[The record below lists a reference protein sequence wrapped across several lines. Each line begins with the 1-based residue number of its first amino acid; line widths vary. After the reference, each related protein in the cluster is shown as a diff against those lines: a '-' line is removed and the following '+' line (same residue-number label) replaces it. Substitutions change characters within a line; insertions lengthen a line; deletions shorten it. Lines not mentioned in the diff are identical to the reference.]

1 MGRWSF
7 WFIGGVHGGYD
18 EERSTAYYSY
28 LFIRADHDN
37 YVMGSDRWF
46 VSKILCTTSRVSFDG
61 QPERSVKSER
71 SSRDEY
77 NSKSHLM
84 VGDTGR
90 VKGTKRCP
98 KKAG

>member
-1 MGRWSF
+1 M
-7 WFIGGVHGGYD
+7 V
-18 EERSTAYYSY
+18 
-28 LFIRADHDN
+28 
-37 YVMGSDRWF
+37 VMTKRGSRRTIPICSSELITTTTSWVVTDMF

-61 QPERSVKSER
+61 QPERSTKSES